1 MHIIIVIIVS
11 SVSVFIQRTHIRPSD
26 AIGGATRGPVL
37 LVHVMA
43 EVKCLEIRFKKK
55 QVMCCTDICHVAARS
70 KVVAQTQ
77 KSDKD

>member
-1 MHIIIVIIVS
+1 MIACYMHIITVIIVS

-43 EVKCLEIRFKKK
+43 EVKCLEIRFKKTGN
-55 QVMCCTDICHVAARS
+55 VLH
-70 KVVAQTQ
+70 
-77 KSDKD
+77 